1 LVVVQVFQQGRT
13 TQDKQNM
20 FAALADRLWT
30 ECGLEKIDLVISC
43 VENKPEDWSFGLGEA
58 QFLTGRL

>member
-1 LVVVQVFQQGRT
+1 
-13 TQDKQNM
+13 M